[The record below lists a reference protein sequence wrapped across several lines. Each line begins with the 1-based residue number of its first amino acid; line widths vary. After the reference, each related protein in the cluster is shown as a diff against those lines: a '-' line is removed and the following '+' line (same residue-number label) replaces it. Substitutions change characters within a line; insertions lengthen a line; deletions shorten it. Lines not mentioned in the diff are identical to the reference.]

1 MFLLHLQHLSLHHP
15 HYLLCLGVDAC
26 RLALLLVALH
36 QHVHH
41 MLCMMLVLW
50 PICTGGAVSGANCWS
65 LPMQGHGN
73 AHIDHIYI
81 CILMI

>member
-41 MLCMMLVLW
+41 MHDAGTMAHLHRRCGQWGQLLVF
-50 PICTGGAVSGANCWS
+50 
-65 LPMQGHGN
+65 
-73 AHIDHIYI
+73 AHARPW
-81 CILMI
+81 